1 MSLDYR
7 VEFLFIGYTMDMT
20 NKLCVITGANSGIGF
35 ETAASLAAKGAYI
48 VMVCRNEDKA
58 IQAKK
63 EIQHSVDSAGVDI
76 ILCDFSIQ
84 KEIRLAAEQIKSNY
98 DKIDVLINNHGFI
111 SSKRWE
117 TVDGLEAT
125 FAVNHI
131 GYFLFT
137 NLLLENIKAAG
148 NARIVNVASDAH
160 RAGEFDPENL
170 QLHEGFSPMKAYG
183 NSKLF
188 NILFT
193 KELADRLKDTDV
205 TTNCLHPGVVRSNF
219 GNNGGLM
226 MKLFWKIGAPFMI
239 SNKKGAE
246 TSVYLAGSDEVAHVN
261 GAYFKNKKVAAPRK
275 QARDMDAAKKLWK
288 ISEEICGLHVHKPE
302 IEL

>member
-1 MSLDYR
+1 
-7 VEFLFIGYTMDMT
+7 MDLN

-35 ETAASLAAKGAYI
+35 ETTKALAKKGAFI

-58 IQAKK
+58 ISTKK
-63 EIQHSVDSAGVDI
+63 EIQQEVDGAGIEI

-84 KEIRLAAEQIKSNY
+84 KEIHIAADQIKAQY
-98 DKIDVLINNHGFI
+98 EKIDILINNHGFI
-111 SSKRWE
+111 AKERWE

-137 NLLLENIKAAG
+137 NLLLDQVKAAG
-148 NARIVNVASDAH
+148 NARIINVASDAH
-160 RAGEFDPENL
+160 RAGSFDPDNL
-170 QLHEGFSPMKAYG
+170 QLEEGFSPMKAYG

-193 KELADRLKDTDV
+193 KELAERLKETDV
-205 TTNCLHPGVVRSNF
+205 TANCLHPGVVRTNF
-219 GNNGGLM
+219 ANDSSWLM
-226 MKLFWKIGAPFMI
+226 KIFWTIGKPFMV
-239 SNKKGAE
+239 SPKKGAE
-246 TSVYLAGSDEVAHVN
+246 TSIYLASSDEVENAN
-261 GAYFKNKKVAAPRK
+261 GAYFKNKKAVAPRK
-275 QARDMDAAKKLWK
+275 QAQDMEAAKQLWE
-288 ISEEICGLHVHKPE
+288 ISENICGLNQPKPE